1 MSIKKW
7 GDATPEFENHFSET
21 REEVSENE
29 SEGESEGE
37 VFNIDEL
44 NEEEPAP
51 ATNEDIETAFDLIK
65 GFDVGQSLLA
75 SLYSSANP
83 DKYLAYNDLKKDS
96 LVVKKLA
103 ELNARYKF
111 KLSPEFVVFSSL
123 GMTAVFTAI
132 AAHADKKAIDN
143 SKKNKNDKENGGQNN
158 TNTTETQAQDKAK
171 GENG

>member
-83 DKYLAYNDLKKDS
+83 DKYLAY
-96 LVVKKLA
+96 KKLA